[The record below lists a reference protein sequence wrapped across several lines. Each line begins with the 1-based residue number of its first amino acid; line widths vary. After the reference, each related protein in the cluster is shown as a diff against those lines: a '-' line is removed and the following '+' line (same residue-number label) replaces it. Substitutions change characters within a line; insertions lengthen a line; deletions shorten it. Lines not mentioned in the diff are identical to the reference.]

1 MSLCL
6 LFRKRRG
13 LDSLEG
19 QKYPASCDNAHIP
32 RSCWFLS
39 LIVAQAWDFQ
49 VSPAGL
55 ETFHAEM
62 CAEEE
67 EEIKLCGAR

>member
-1 MSLCL
+1 M
-6 LFRKRRG
+6 
-13 LDSLEG
+13 
-19 QKYPASCDNAHIP
+19 
-32 RSCWFLS
+32 
-39 LIVAQAWDFQ
+39 AQAWDFQ